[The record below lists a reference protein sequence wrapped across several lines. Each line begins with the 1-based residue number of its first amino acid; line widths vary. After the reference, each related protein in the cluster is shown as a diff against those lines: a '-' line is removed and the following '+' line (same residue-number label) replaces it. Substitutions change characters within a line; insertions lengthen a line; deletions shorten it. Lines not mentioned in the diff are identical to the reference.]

1 MKKYLLVLIG
11 LIISSFSFAQKPVS
25 RIYSDYAGYWNSS
38 MSATIKPDN
47 SHNLLAFTWDPDG
60 TGPLPEKTFS
70 TGVNNAL
77 LTNKGVSYTAGSYI
91 ALPVYT
97 IPTPNSETYIGV
109 GQLYGGAGNV
119 SPLPVNNN
127 LVQYLSDGI
136 QGLDLGTAL
145 FNITSGSSISLNT
158 LGIVPSSIGDNV
170 PDLIFTQVGTINDTT
185 LPDTFRFVNQSGQT
199 VGTQYVVSF
208 STVPVIGSACWK
220 FYHAN
225 TNPPT
230 YSASTSSSCTRVIRV
245 LAADWSEFGINS
257 TNYSQAVQL
266 IQTFSGS
273 SDLAFIGAYNEQSI
287 TFAASFNGSVF
298 NDNNAGTPD
307 GIGYNGISMTLRSN
321 GTFVKNTVTN
331 SNGFYFFDNINTNTF
346 PGPYTIEM
354 TVPAGFSVVG
364 NRVGTTSNIISA
376 VLSTGSSQGNNFG
389 INRPPVAANDTFS
402 APKNNLKTFNLIAND
417 NDFDGGVLIPASIN
431 LIAPTNSINRISSGG
446 NVKGFDISSQGN
458 WKVDDF
464 GILTFTPATN
474 FYNTATTIQYTIKDN
489 AGLISNTANI
499 NIDVNY
505 CYKPGAGGN
514 PASYTKLGI
523 STLSERY
530 RNWPEGPDISQGGI
544 PNGFIALNST
554 DKGMVISRVL
564 NSSVVPDPKKGMIV
578 YDIASQCI
586 KLYNGSVWNCIKRT
600 CNESN

>member
-1 MKKYLLVLIG
+1 MMKYLLVLIG
-11 LIISSFSFAQKPVS
+11 LGISSLLFAQKPVS
-25 RIYSDYAGYWNSS
+25 RIYSDYAGYWNSD
-38 MSATIKPDN
+38 MSASIKPDN

-60 TGPLPEKTFS
+60 NGPVSATTFS
-70 TGVNNAL
+70 TGVNNL
-77 LTNKGVSYTAGSYI
+77 ILDNNNIPYTAGSYI

-97 IPTPNSETYIGV
+97 IPAANGDTYIGV
-109 GQLYGGAGNV
+109 GKKYGGDGNV
-119 SPLPVNNN
+119 SPLPVSNN

-185 LPDTFRFVNQSGQT
+185 LPDTFKFVNQSGQT
-199 VGTQYVVSF
+199 IGTPYVVSF
-208 STVPVIGSACWK
+208 STVPSIGSACWK

-257 TNYSQAVQL
+257 SNYSQAVQL

-287 TFAASFNGSVF
+287 TFAASFNGTVF

-307 GIGYNGISMTLRSN
+307 GIGYSGVSMTLKSN
-321 GTFVKNTVTN
+321 NVFVKNAITD

-354 TVPAGFSVVG
+354 TVPPGFSVVG
-364 NRVGTTSNIISA
+364 NRVGTISNTIPA
-376 VLSTGSSQGNNFG
+376 VLLTGSSLSNNFG
-389 INRPPVAANDTFS
+389 INRPPFAGHDTFS
-402 APKNNLKTFNLIAND
+402 APKNNVKTFNLTTND
-417 NDFDGGVLIPASIN
+417 NDSDGGILVPSSIN
-431 LIAPTNSINRISSGG
+431 LIAPANSINVISSGG
-446 NVKGFDISSQGN
+446 NVKGFDITNQGR

-464 GILTFTPATN
+464 GILTFTPATD
-474 FYNTATTIQYTIKDN
+474 FYSTTATIQYSIKDN
-489 AGLISNTANI
+489 AGLTSNNANI
-499 NIDVNY
+499 NIKVDY
-505 CYKPGAGGN
+505 CYKPGVAGI

-530 RNWPEGPDISQGGI
+530 RNWPEGPETSQGGI
-544 PNGFIALNST
+544 PNGFIALHSAN
-554 DKGMVISRVL
+554 KGMVISRVP
-564 NSSVVPDPKKGMIV
+564 NSSVVVEPKKGMII
-578 YDIASQCI
+578 YDIASQCV
-586 KLYNGSVWNCIKRT
+586 KLYNGAGWNCIRRT
-600 CNESN
+600 CNEPN

>member
-1 MKKYLLVLIG
+1 MKYLLVLIG
-11 LIISSFSFAQKPVS
+11 LGISSLLFAQKPVS
-25 RIYSDYAGYWNSS
+25 RIYSDYAGFWNSD
-38 MSATIKPDN
+38 MSAVTKPDN
-47 SHNLLAFTWDPDG
+47 SHNLIAFTWDPDG
-60 TGPLPEKTFS
+60 TAGPILEKTFS
-70 TGVNNAL
+70 TGVNNL
-77 LTNKGVSYTAGSYI
+77 LLDSKGISYTAGSYI

-97 IPTPNSETYIGV
+97 IPTPNGDTYIGV
-109 GQLYGGAGNV
+109 GQKYGGNGNV

-185 LPDTFRFVNQSGQT
+185 LPDTFKFVNQTGQT
-199 VGTQYVVSF
+199 VGTPYVVSF
-208 STVPVIGSACWK
+208 STVPSIGSACWK

-266 IQTFSGS
+266 VQTFSGS

-307 GIGYNGISMTLRSN
+307 GNGYNGVELTLKSN
-321 GTFVKNTVTN
+321 NVFVKSAVTN

-354 TVPAGFSVVG
+354 TVPTGFSVVG
-364 NRVGTTSNIISA
+364 NRIGTTSNILPAS
-376 VLSTGSSQGNNFG
+376 LSSGSSQGNNFG
-389 INRPPVAANDTFS
+389 INRPPVAGDDIFS
-402 APKNNLKTFNLIAND
+402 APKNNSKTFNLIAND
-417 NDFDGGVLIPASIN
+417 NDFDGGLLVPSSVS
-431 LIAPTNSINRISSGG
+431 LIAPANSINVISTGG
-446 NVKGFDISSQGN
+446 NVKGFDITNQGS

-464 GILTFTPATN
+464 GILTFTPSID
-474 FYNTATTIQYTIKDN
+474 FYNTTTTVQYNIKDS
-489 AGLISNTANI
+489 AGLTSNNADIKIS
-499 NIDVNY
+499 VNY
-505 CYKPGAGGN
+505 CYKPGASGS

-523 STLSERY
+523 STLSGRY
-530 RNWPEGPDISQGGI
+530 RNWPEGPDVSQGGI
-544 PNGFIALNST
+544 PNGFLALNSA
-554 DKGMVISRVL
+554 DKGMVISRVA
-564 NSSVVPDPKKGMIV
+564 NSSVILEPKKGMII
-578 YDIASQCI
+578 YDMAAQCI
-586 KLYNGSVWNCIKRT
+586 KLYNGTGWNCIKRT
-600 CNESN
+600 CNEPS

>member
-1 MKKYLLVLIG
+1 
-11 LIISSFSFAQKPVS
+11 
-25 RIYSDYAGYWNSS
+25 
-38 MSATIKPDN
+38 MSASIKPDN

-60 TGPLPEKTFS
+60 IGPVSATTFS
-70 TGVNNAL
+70 TGVNNL
-77 LTNKGVSYTAGSYI
+77 ILDNNNIPYTAGSYI

-97 IPTPNSETYIGV
+97 IPAANGDTYIGV
-109 GQLYGGAGNV
+109 GKKYGGDGNV
-119 SPLPVNNN
+119 SPLPVSNN

-185 LPDTFRFVNQSGQT
+185 LPDTFKFVNQSGQT
-199 VGTQYVVSF
+199 IGTPYVVSF
-208 STVPVIGSACWK
+208 STVPSIGSACWK

-257 TNYSQAVQL
+257 SNYSQAVQL

-287 TFAASFNGSVF
+287 TFAASFNGTVF

-307 GIGYNGISMTLRSN
+307 GIGYSGVSMTLKSN
-321 GTFVKNTVTN
+321 NVFVKNAITD

-354 TVPAGFSVVG
+354 TVPPGFSVVG
-364 NRVGTTSNIISA
+364 NRVGTISNTIPA
-376 VLSTGSSQGNNFG
+376 VLLTGSSLSNNFG
-389 INRPPVAANDTFS
+389 INRPPFAGHDTFS
-402 APKNNLKTFNLIAND
+402 APKNNVKTFNLTTND
-417 NDFDGGVLIPASIN
+417 NDSDGGILVPSSIN
-431 LIAPTNSINRISSGG
+431 LIAPANSINVISSGG
-446 NVKGFDISSQGN
+446 NVKGFDITNQGR

-464 GILTFTPATN
+464 GILTFTPATD
-474 FYNTATTIQYTIKDN
+474 FYSTTATIQYSIKDN
-489 AGLISNTANI
+489 AGLTSNNANI
-499 NIDVNY
+499 NIKVDY
-505 CYKPGAGGN
+505 CYKPGVAGI

-530 RNWPEGPDISQGGI
+530 RNWPEGPEISQGGI
-544 PNGFIALNST
+544 PNGFIALNSAN
-554 DKGMVISRVL
+554 KGMVISRVP
-564 NSSVVPDPKKGMIV
+564 NSSVVVEPKKGMII
-578 YDIASQCI
+578 YDIASQCV
-586 KLYNGSVWNCIKRT
+586 KLYNGAGWNCIRRT
-600 CNESN
+600 CNEPN

>member
-1 MKKYLLVLIG
+1 MKYLLVLIG
-11 LIISSFSFAQKPVS
+11 LGISSLLFAQKPVS
-25 RIYSDYAGYWNSS
+25 RIYSDYAGFWNSD
-38 MSATIKPDN
+38 MSAVTKPDN
-47 SHNLLAFTWDPDG
+47 SHNLIAFTWDPDG
-60 TGPLPEKTFS
+60 TAGPILEKTFS
-70 TGVNNAL
+70 TGVNNL
-77 LTNKGVSYTAGSYI
+77 LLDSKGISYTAGSYI

-97 IPTPNSETYIGV
+97 IPTPNGDTYIGV
-109 GQLYGGAGNV
+109 GQKYGGNGNV

-185 LPDTFRFVNQSGQT
+185 LPDTFKFVNQTGQT
-199 VGTQYVVSF
+199 VGTPYVVSF
-208 STVPVIGSACWK
+208 STVPSIGSACWK

-307 GIGYNGISMTLRSN
+307 GNGYNGIELTLKSN
-321 GTFVKNTVTN
+321 NIFVKSAVTN
-331 SNGFYFFDNINTNTF
+331 SSGFYFFDNINTNTF

-354 TVPAGFSVVG
+354 TVPTGFSVVG
-364 NRVGTTSNIISA
+364 NRIGTTSNILPAS
-376 VLSTGSSQGNNFG
+376 LSSGSSQGNNFG
-389 INRPPVAANDTFS
+389 INRPPVAGDDIFS
-402 APKNNLKTFNLIAND
+402 APKNNSKTFNLIAND
-417 NDFDGGVLIPASIN
+417 NDFDGGLLVPSSVS
-431 LIAPTNSINRISSGG
+431 LIAPANSVNVISTGG
-446 NVKGFDISSQGN
+446 NVKGFDITNQGS

-464 GILTFTPATN
+464 GILTFTPSTD
-474 FYNTATTIQYTIKDN
+474 FYNTTTTVQYNIKDS
-489 AGLISNTANI
+489 AGLTSNNADIKIS
-499 NIDVNY
+499 VNY
-505 CYKPGAGGN
+505 CYKPGASGS

-523 STLSERY
+523 STLSGRY
-530 RNWPEGPDISQGGI
+530 RNWPEGPDVSQGGI
-544 PNGFIALNST
+544 PNGFLALNSA
-554 DKGMVISRVL
+554 DKGMVITRVA
-564 NSSVVPDPKKGMIV
+564 NSSVILEPKKGMII
-578 YDIASQCI
+578 YDMAVQCI
-586 KLYNGSVWNCIKRT
+586 KLYNGTGWNCIKRT
-600 CNESN
+600 CNEPS